1 MNCIYLETSLV
12 NLSMHLRTLQLITGV
27 SLYKLLAVQIAA
39 AGKLVQVATTLMA
52 VQLLFVRAHRVPP
65 RLFGDVD

>member
-1 MNCIYLETSLV
+1 MD
-12 NLSMHLRTLQLITGV
+12 LSMHLRSLLLTTGV
-27 SLYKLLAVQIAA
+27 SYTSWIAA
-39 AGKLVQVATTLMA
+39 AGKLVQVATTLIP